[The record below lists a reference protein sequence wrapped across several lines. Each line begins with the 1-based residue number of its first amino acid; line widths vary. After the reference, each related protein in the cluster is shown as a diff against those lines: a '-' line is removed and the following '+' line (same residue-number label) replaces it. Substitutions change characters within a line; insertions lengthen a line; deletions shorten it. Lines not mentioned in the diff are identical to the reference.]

1 MSTSWSLVRVV
12 ATMALRNVWASR
24 MKAAVTGTIIF
35 WGALLVV
42 FGAALTQSIDRGMKA
57 SVVDSITG
65 DIQVYSAL
73 SKDELELI
81 DTTTYEGPDLA
92 DLDCAA
98 LRRVLAGVP
107 NIGKVVPMAVG
118 GAAVPSPNTIDVA
131 LEKLRDLEREAA
143 ERGSPDAAAIAQV
156 KSRVHGII
164 TFLRENERDTGLL
177 QGQGSA
183 AQQSALT
190 QALAPDFWRDFERDP
205 FAHLE
210 FLENQVA
217 PLVPDSDM
225 MFLHYV
231 GVDPR
236 AFRAAFPRMRIVDGG
251 EIPAGRRGFL
261 FAKSNYEEQLK
272 LKLAYRLDKIKRARD
287 ERGATIAGSGE
298 LQRYVAQN
306 ASELR
311 EILLQLDDTAAARFR
326 SLLQGEL
333 GSHEQD
339 LRSLLSDFFTTN
351 DQNFDARYRFF
362 YERLAPSLQLYRL
375 RIGDTLVIK
384 SFTKAGYLAS
394 TSLRVYGTFE
404 FAGLERSPLAAHVH
418 LMDLVSFRELA
429 GASVDEQAGDL
440 RALEQE
446 MHAKPVT
453 RENVEEQLFGE
464 RAVAENAAANS
475 PEKEQKVTSPAEPE
489 PHARAERRQ
498 ALADRPYDPSELE
511 RGTVSSAAV
520 FVRNPADIR
529 RTMAAI
535 EAAGRSAGL
544 PLKAIPWQRAS
555 GLVGQFVITMESV
568 LYVSV
573 LVIFLTSLVI
583 INNSLVMATLERV
596 TEIGTLRAIGMQA
609 PFILWMIV
617 LEALVQGV
625 LFGAAGAGSGALLVM
640 LVERYGIP
648 APNDMSYFFFSGP
661 RLRPTL
667 TGADFAGALVLVLM
681 VSVASALYPAYLA
694 MKVSPRQ
701 AMQESE

>member
-1 MSTSWSLVRVV
+1 MSTWWTLIRVV

-24 MKAAVTGTIIF
+24 MKTAVTGTIIF

-42 FGAALTQSIDRGMKA
+42 FGASLTQSIDRGMKA

-92 DLDCAA
+92 DLDCMA
-98 LRRVLAGVP
+98 LRKVLDSVP
-107 NIGKVVPMAVG
+107 NVRKVVPMAVG

-131 LEKLRDLEREAA
+131 LERLRDLERTAVES
-143 ERGSPDAAAIAQV
+143 GSPDTAAIEQS
-156 KSRVHGII
+156 KSKVRGII
-164 TFLRENERDTGLL
+164 SFLREDKRDTSLL
-177 QGQGSA
+177 QGQANTS
-183 AQQSALT
+183 QHSALSH
-190 QALAPDFWRDFERDP
+190 ALAPEFWQNFARDP

-225 MFLHYV
+225 LFLHYV
-231 GVDPR
+231 GVDPA
-236 AFRAAFPRMRIVDGG
+236 AFRAAFPRMRIADGG
-251 EIPAGRRGFL
+251 EIPAGKRGFL

-272 LKLAYRLDKIKRARD
+272 LKVAYRLDKIKRARD

-306 ASELR
+306 SAELR
-311 EILLQLDDTAAARFR
+311 EILLQLDETAAARFR
-326 SLLQGEL
+326 SLLQREL
-333 GSHEQD
+333 GSRSDE
-339 LRSLLSDFFTTN
+339 LRLLLAAFFETN
-351 DQNFDARYRFF
+351 DENFDTRYRFF

-394 TSLRVYGTFE
+394 TSLRIYGTFE

-429 GASVDEQAGDL
+429 GASVDEQAGEL
-440 RALEQE
+440 SALEAE
-446 MHAKPVT
+446 MHAKQVT
-453 RENVEEQLFGE
+453 RENVEEQLFGA
-464 RAVAENAAANS
+464 RAEEENAAPSAPEAHEAATPVEPS
-475 PEKEQKVTSPAEPE
+475 PGAPV
-489 PHARAERRQ
+489 ERRQ
-498 ALADRPYDPSELE
+498 ALADRPYDPVELE
-511 RGTVSSAAV
+511 HGMVSSAAV
-520 FVRNPADIR
+520 FVQNRAEIPN
-529 RTMAAI
+529 TMAAI
-535 EAAGRSAGL
+535 EAAGRRSGL
-544 PLKAIPWQRAS
+544 PLKAVPWQKAS
-555 GLVGQFVITMESV
+555 GLVGQFVLTMEGV

-596 TEIGTLRAIGMQA
+596 PEIGTLRAIGTQA
-609 PFILWMIV
+609 PMIVAMIV

-625 LFGAAGAGSGALLVM
+625 LFGAAGAGAGALLV
-640 LVERYGIP
+640 LFVERHGIP

-661 RLRPTL
+661 RLYPTL
-667 TGADFAGALVLVLM
+667 TGADFAGALSLVLA

-701 AMQESE
+701 AMQETE

>member
-1 MSTSWSLVRVV
+1 MSTWWTLVRVIT
-12 ATMALRNVWASR
+12 TMALRNVWASR
-24 MKAAVTGTIIF
+24 MKTAVTGTIIF

-42 FGAALTQSIDRGMKA
+42 FGASITQSIDRGMKA

-98 LRRVLAGVP
+98 LRKVLATVS
-107 NIGKVVPMAVG
+107 NVGKVVPMAVG

-131 LEKLRDLEREAA
+131 LERLRDLERAAA
-143 ERGSPDAAAIAQV
+143 ESGSPDTAAIEQS
-156 KSRVHGII
+156 KSKVHGII
-164 TFLRENERDTGLL
+164 SFLHENEHDTGLL
-177 QGQGSA
+177 QGQGTG
-183 AQQSALT
+183 QQESVLT
-190 QALAPDFWRDFERDP
+190 RALAPDFWRDFERDP

-225 MFLHYV
+225 LFLHYV
-231 GVDPR
+231 GVDPA

-251 EIPAGRRGFL
+251 EIPAGKRGFL

-272 LKLAYRLDKIKRARD
+272 LKIAYRLDKIKRARD
-287 ERGATIAGSGE
+287 ERGATIAASAE
-298 LQRYVAQN
+298 LQRYVVQN
-306 ASELR
+306 STELR
-311 EILLQLDDTAAARFR
+311 EILLQLDDTGAARFR

-333 GSHEQD
+333 GSHTED
-339 LRSLLSDFFTTN
+339 LRALLASFFEAN
-351 DQNFDARYRFF
+351 DENFDARYRFF

-394 TSLRVYGTFE
+394 TSLRIYGTFE

-418 LMDLVSFRELA
+418 LMDLVSFRELS
-429 GASVDEQAGDL
+429 GASVDQQAGEL
-440 RALEQE
+440 GALEAQ
-446 MHAKPVT
+446 MHAKQVT
-453 RENVEEQLFGE
+453 RENVEEQLFGA
-464 RAVAENAAANS
+464 RAAEENAAPIA
-475 PEKEQKVTSPAEPE
+475 PEEHDAAGVVEP
-489 PHARAERRQ
+489 PPSAPVERRQ
-498 ALADRPYDPSELE
+498 ALADRAYEPGELD
-511 RGTVSSAAV
+511 RGMVSSAAV
-520 FVRNPADIR
+520 FVRDRADIPE
-529 RTMAAI
+529 TMAAI
-535 EAAGRSAGL
+535 EAAGRKSGL
-544 PLKAIPWQRAS
+544 PLKAVPWQKAS
-555 GLVGQFVITMESV
+555 GLVGQFVTTMESV

-596 TEIGTLRAIGMQA
+596 PEIGTLRAIGTQA
-609 PFILWMIV
+609 PFIVSMIV

-625 LFGAAGAGSGALLVM
+625 LFGAAGAGFGALLVIF
-640 LVERYGIP
+640 VERYGIP

-661 RLRPTL
+661 RLHPAL
-667 TGADFAGALVLVLM
+667 TGADFAGALALVLV

-701 AMQESE
+701 AMQDSE